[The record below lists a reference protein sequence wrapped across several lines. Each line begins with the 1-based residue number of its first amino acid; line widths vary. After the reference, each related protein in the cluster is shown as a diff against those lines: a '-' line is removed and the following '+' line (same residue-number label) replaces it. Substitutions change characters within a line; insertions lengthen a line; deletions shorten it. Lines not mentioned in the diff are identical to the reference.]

1 LNYLIYTK
9 IVEVSRTENPRPFL
23 FGENMKDLIKNSRP
37 FNQVCHNSF
46 GRQVIYTNA
55 SKITADNICK
65 ELSKVMGTFN
75 QNAEEIDYLYNYY
88 LGNQPVLYRTKT
100 VRPEINNKVVH
111 NTAFFVVETKT
122 ADIASEPIQYVLRGT
137 DETKSQEI
145 ADLNALME
153 NEDKAYSDIC
163 LARWRSI
170 CGTSYRLIANDD
182 GRSSLLDESDFR
194 IEVLDP
200 RNTAVVYFS
209 NNIPAFSFQKIKDEN
224 NKTAYFV
231 YTRDWWF
238 KIFNNKIVE
247 SGRNGFLAIPVIE
260 YPNNENRISDIEI
273 TISLSDAINEMA
285 SDRQDGIAQFVQSF
299 IKFVNCEMDG
309 DKFKELRQMGAF
321 IVKSNN
327 GENKADVDIMSSEL
341 NQSESQVA
349 KDDLFNSLLVI
360 QGIANREG
368 NTGGDTQ
375 GAVSLRNGYLDSE
388 KRAELS
394 EPSFKKAEKQFL
406 RILLYKR
413 YVDKQTTLK
422 VSDIEIKISRS
433 KMDNMLTKAETM
445 KILLES
451 GIYPERAVKSV
462 GFFADPEQ
470 VAIESAKRFDILY
483 PQEVQEQPTQ
493 PNEVIEVEDEE
504 T

>member
-1 LNYLIYTK
+1 MK
-9 IVEVSRTENPRPFL
+9 NPR
-23 FGENMKDLIKNSRP
+23 KNSKP

-46 GRQVIYTNA
+46 GREVIYTNEL
-55 SKITADNICK
+55 KITPANIVK
-65 ELSKVMGTFN
+65 ELSKAISTHR

-88 LGNQPVLYRTKT
+88 LGNQPVLYRTKQ
-100 VRPEINNKVVH
+100 VRPEINNKVVQ
-111 NTAFFVVETKT
+111 NTAYFIVETKT

-137 DETKSQEI
+137 DERKSQEI
-145 ADLNALME
+145 ADLNTIME

-170 CGTSYRLIANDD
+170 CGTSYRFIANDD
-182 GRSSLLDESDFR
+182 GRSSLLDETDFR

-200 RNTAVVYFS
+200 RLTFVVYYT
-209 NNIPAFSFQKIKDEN
+209 NNLPAFSIQLTKDEK
-224 NKTAYFV
+224 NKNLYFAYTNE
-231 YTRDWWF
+231 YWF
-238 KIFNNKIVE
+238 KISGNKIVE
-247 SGRNGFLAIPVIE
+247 KGVNGFQAIPVIE

-299 IKFVNCEMDG
+299 IKFINCEMDA
-309 DKFKELRQMGAF
+309 DKFAELRQSGAF

-349 KDDLFNSLLVI
+349 IDDLFQKLLVI

-368 NTGGDTQ
+368 NTGGDTM
-375 GAVSLRNGYLDSE
+375 GAVNLRNGYIDSE

-394 EPSFKKAEKQFL
+394 EPSFKKAEKNFL
-406 RILLYKR
+406 RIVLYMLFVK
-413 YVDKQTTLK
+413 KQTTLK
-422 VSDIEIKISRS
+422 ISDIEIKISRS
-433 KMDNMLTKAETM
+433 KMDNMLTKAETLKM
-445 KILLES
+445 LLES
-451 GIYPERAVKSV
+451 GIYYERAIKSV

-470 VAIESAKRFDILY
+470 VAIESADRMNILY
-483 PQEVQEQPTQ
+483 PTEQEQ
-493 PNEVIEVEDEE
+493 PNEVIEVEDAEI
-504 T
+504 